1 MPLAVRRR
9 LDILISLLMSVFSF
23 VWKVRGREPV
33 NDVVFVEI
41 FKSLKQLLHETFH
54 CPSQA

>member
-1 MPLAVRRR
+1 M
-9 LDILISLLMSVFSF
+9 SLLMLGFSF